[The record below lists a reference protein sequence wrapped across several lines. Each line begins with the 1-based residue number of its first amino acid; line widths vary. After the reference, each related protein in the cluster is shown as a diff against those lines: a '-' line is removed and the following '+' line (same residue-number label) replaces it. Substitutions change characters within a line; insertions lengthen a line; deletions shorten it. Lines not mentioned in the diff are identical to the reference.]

1 MQKHFSKFFY
11 ILDGKH
17 NNLVLMVLLFLLVS
31 SLEVVGTGLIGPFI
45 SLATDPNA
53 IDQNGFLSS
62 FYKMLNL
69 TSRNQLLMVLGGLVI
84 GIFYL
89 KSFLSFT
96 SQRTIFEFGFKQQG
110 ELASKLMKRYLAAPY
125 TFHLSRNSASLI
137 QNIISETQR
146 FSQGV
151 MMPVLTCISNSIVIV
166 ALVALLIKTNILAMI
181 IIGGVLLISYVL
193 IYSSKNKI
201 AIWGKEGSEA
211 HTEMIT
217 LINHSLGGLKETR
230 IIGCESYFEKKMESQ
245 INKYSVS
252 SSLAIS
258 FTNLPRYVIEAFLIT
273 FLIVFTFLF
282 LSANQGN
289 TQNLSSVLGIFA
301 LASIRLLPAVGNLL
315 SSINGIKYNSY
326 SADQIYADLRELE
339 NINDVEKSGVAG
351 SAVSLNNTKSAL
363 PFSKN
368 ISLECISYNYPNAA
382 KSSLDKVTLKIKKGE
397 SIGLIGKS
405 GAGKTTLV
413 DTILGLLVPQNGDIK
428 VDDTSIYQNIRA
440 WQNLIGYVP
449 QSIFLTDDTLEKNIA
464 FGVPDYLIDSQKLHD
479 AIVASQL
486 EEIVEQLPNGLH
498 TMLGERGVL
507 LSGGQRQRVGIA
519 RALYHEREI
528 LVFDEATAS
537 LDNETESLVTEA
549 IRGLTGVK
557 TMIIIAHRLS
567 TLEHCDRVC
576 VIEQGKI
583 VRSGSYQEVVVEKYG
598 QKSKPSELVSVKV
611 LS

>member
-1 MQKHFSKFFY
+1 MQKQLSKFFY
-11 ILDGKH
+11 ILDEKQKD
-17 NNLVLMVLLFLLVS
+17 LVFMVLLFLLVS
-31 SLEVVGTGLIGPFI
+31 SLEVVGTGLVGPFI
-45 SLATDPNA
+45 ALATDPNS
-53 IDQNGFLSS
+53 ITQNGFLNSV
-62 FYKMLNL
+62 YETLNL
-69 TSRNQLLMVLGGLVI
+69 TSRNQLLIVLGGLVI

-110 ELASKLMKRYLAAPY
+110 VLAAKLMSRYLAAPY
-125 TFHLSRNSASLI
+125 TFHLNRNSASLI

-151 MMPVLTCISNSIVIV
+151 MMPMLTCISNAIVIV
-166 ALVALLIKTNILAMI
+166 ALVALLVKTNILAMI

-201 AIWGKEGSEA
+201 ALWGKEGSEA

-217 LINHSLGGLKETR
+217 LINHGLGGLKETR
-230 IIGCESYFEKKMESQ
+230 IIGCESYFEQKMESQ

-282 LSANQGN
+282 LSANQGS

-326 SADQIYADLRELE
+326 SVDQIYADLRELE
-339 NINDVEKSGVAG
+339 NINSVEQASAPG
-351 SAVSLNNTKSAL
+351 SLFSLNHTKSAL
-363 PFSKN
+363 PFTEN
-368 ISLECISYNYPNAA
+368 ISLENISYSYYNTS
-382 KSSLDKVTLKIKKGE
+382 KLSLDRVSLKIKKGE

-413 DTILGLLVPQNGDIK
+413 DTILGLLVPQDGDIK
-428 VDDTSIYQNIRA
+428 VDDTSIYQNIRG

-464 FGVPDYLIDSQKLHD
+464 FGVPDYLIDPQKLHD

-486 EEIVEQLPNGLH
+486 EEIVGHLPNGLH

-537 LDNETESLVTEA
+537 LDNETESLVTEG
-549 IRGLTGVK
+549 IRALSGVK

-567 TLEHCDRVC
+567 TLEYCDRVC
-576 VIEQGKI
+576 VIEQGKV
-583 VRSGSYQEVVVEKYG
+583 VRSGSYQEVVLEKYG
-598 QKSKPSELVSVKV
+598 QKSKPNELVSVKV